1 MLLCLPSVQYPL
13 KSLIRAIA
21 ITTTTAVTV
30 LLTVGKRLTK
40 SARALTAAP
49 SGVEF
54 RPNPEA
60 AERSALAMDMGTTAQ
75 QAEQTEDS
83 GAVTD
88 VAQTPNLEADGAE
101 EAQDANPPGLIKDG
115 AIK

>member
-1 MLLCLPSVQYPL
+1 
-13 KSLIRAIA
+13 
-21 ITTTTAVTV
+21 
-30 LLTVGKRLTK
+30 
-40 SARALTAAP
+40 
-49 SGVEF
+49 
-54 RPNPEA
+54 
-60 AERSALAMDMGTTAQ
+60 MDMGTTAQ

-88 VAQTPNLEADGAE
+88 VAQTPNVEADGAE